1 VKHTLHIHWYIR
13 YMDDIIIVG
22 HDKQEL
28 ARIRDEIG
36 AFLRRELNLALNR
49 KTSIQPLKQG
59 VEFVGMKVW
68 PTHRRLRHATIRGI
82 KLRLSQVLAE
92 YEEGKITEESVERTI
107 GSYRGVLSHCE
118 CMSLR
123 HKLNQT
129 YGKFYEIKKERGEKE
144 HGNQDVQFE
153 EGWEDLSGTLL
164 SG

>member
-1 VKHTLHIHWYIR
+1 
-13 YMDDIIIVG
+13 MDDIIIVG

-36 AFLRRELNLALNR
+36 VFLRRELNLALNR

-129 YGKFYEIKKERGEKE
+129 YGKFYEIKKERGKKE